1 MVSEK
6 PETVRQAL
14 ARTKPI
20 YIFQKITPLVATS
33 QAVKRASDGYY
44 LLAFARS
51 IDQLLQNLE
60 NEPTV
65 QNNFRAYQRI
75 IWFVLVVDWFA
86 REEVKVIVKPKLM
99 DLAHLLCSLPE
110 VGGNAFDLHLPLGE
124 TFERMYLRVSTI
136 IGYFRLLIEREEEPT
151 L

>member
-86 REEVKVIVKPKLM
+86 REEVKVIVKPKL
-99 DLAHLLCSLPE
+99 
-110 VGGNAFDLHLPLGE
+110 
-124 TFERMYLRVSTI
+124 
-136 IGYFRLLIEREEEPT
+136 FRLNSRDFNDEII
-151 L
+151 